1 MKDWREINLLLSR
14 GSDGVRGARQTR
26 GRPQSHGFRKFWQMY
41 PNA

>member
-26 GRPQSHGFRKFWQMY
+26 GRLQFHSWRKSRQT
-41 PNA
+41 